1 MATRKIKKDLIYCEA
16 CGKRKSESN
25 FHQLKNSKTGFYQVC
40 KTCLQMKSKH
50 NNVEYVQSVLKDM
63 DKVFIKSIWNKFF
76 HKYGDRCFG
85 QYLIYIGLYA
95 KYKDLTFEDSI
106 LVDETDEEELLEPVY
121 NEKWRGTFSVPDL
134 NYLER
139 YYDEL
144 HRDYR
149 INTTNH
155 KDYAK
160 KIAKASLAMDK
171 AYERMLN
178 DRDEK
183 AGKEFETLKKIFD
196 DLCKSAQFSE
206 STRSANDVGLGSF
219 GVIFNMIENK
229 EWIPEHVPLKKDL
242 YDKLLDQFANIGKSL

>member
-1 MATRKIKKDLIYCEA
+1 MATRKIKSNLVFCQSCE
-16 CGKRKSESN
+16 KKKPESN
-25 FHQLKNSKTGFYQVC
+25 FYKANTKSGLYLVC
-40 KTCLQMKSKH
+40 KACIQMKSKQ
-50 NNVEYVQSVLKDM
+50 NNIDYVQSVLEDM
-63 DKVFIKSIWNKFF
+63 DKVFLKPVWNQYYNKFGDKCF
-76 HKYGDRCFG
+76 DKY
-85 QYLIYIGLYA
+85 LTSITTLV

-106 LVDETDEEELLEPVY
+106 LVDNADENEYLDPVF
-121 NEKWRGTFSVPDL
+121 NDKWRGTFTLPDL
-134 NYLER
+134 EYLEN
-139 YYDEL
+139 YYEEL

-149 INTTNH
+149 ITTTNH

-178 DRDEK
+178 DRDDK
-183 AGKEFETLKKIFD
+183 AAKEFKELKSIFD

-229 EWIPEHVPLKKDL
+229 EFIPEHKPLKKDL
-242 YDKLLDQFANIGKSL
+242 YDKLLDQFSNISKSL